1 MKSCFVKRL
10 SSSWGLWPP
19 TGLFYMPLCSLW
31 RGHSGRTPWMD
42 NFAWWW
48 TKLLYWTILKIFHL
62 RIIWITERRICRKRM
77 QTGFHYGHLLDS
89 GLFSSSTYVS
99 LLLEKGDKYRQENN
113 NVPSYIDCDSIFFS
127 KFYEIK
133 KRPQNIIGLRMQ
145 TIYGISLM
153 ANVLVFHLVKI
164 FILQSDNSSSKATF
178 TLWIQ
183 GMILDNL
190 GRYKRYR
197 ETFIVIAQ
205 HVCVQCRG

>member
-1 MKSCFVKRL
+1 
-10 SSSWGLWPP
+10 
-19 TGLFYMPLCSLW
+19 
-31 RGHSGRTPWMD
+31 
-42 NFAWWW
+42 
-48 TKLLYWTILKIFHL
+48 
-62 RIIWITERRICRKRM
+62 M
-77 QTGFHYGHLLDS
+77 QAGFHYGHLLDS

-145 TIYGISLM
+145 TIFGISLM

-164 FILQSDNSSSKATF
+164 FILQSDNSFSETTF

-190 GRYKRYR
+190 GKRYR
-197 ETFIVIAQ
+197 ETSIVIAQ
-205 HVCVQCRG
+205 CVCAQCRGWCGTP